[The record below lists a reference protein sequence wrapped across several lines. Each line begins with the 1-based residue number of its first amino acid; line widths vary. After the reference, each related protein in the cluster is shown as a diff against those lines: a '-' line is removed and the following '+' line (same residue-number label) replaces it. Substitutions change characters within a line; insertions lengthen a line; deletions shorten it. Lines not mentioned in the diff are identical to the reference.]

1 MALMKVRS
9 LREIHLY
16 AVLSVLFYLLIDSDH
31 ASGELHFLT
40 FGLVYALLSLE
51 LWSKIGVRLLSS
63 TQSIRP
69 LGMLLVVV
77 VKFSSFGLLL
87 LFCAHG
93 TSGEVFM
100 LALGILSILPA
111 LIVWVGLTIVLRGGV
126 FDLREAL

>member
-16 AVLSVLFYLLIDSDH
+16 AVLFVLFYLLIDSEL
-31 ASGELHFLT
+31 ASGELRFLV
-40 FGLVYALLSLE
+40 FGLLYALLSLE
-51 LWSKIGVRLLSS
+51 LWIRIGVRLLSS
-63 TQSIRP
+63 IRP
-69 LGMLLVVV
+69 IRPFGMLLVVMM
-77 VKFSSFGLLL
+77 KFSSFGLLL

-93 TSGEVFM
+93 TSGEVLM

>member
-1 MALMKVRS
+1 MKVRS

-16 AVLSVLFYLLIDSDH
+16 AVLFVLFYLLIDSEL
-31 ASGELHFLT
+31 ASGELRFLV
-40 FGLVYALLSLE
+40 FGLLYALLSLE
-51 LWSKIGVRLLSS
+51 LWIRIGVRLLSS
-63 TQSIRP
+63 IRP
-69 LGMLLVVV
+69 IRPFGMLLVVMM
-77 VKFSSFGLLL
+77 KFSSFGLLL

-93 TSGEVFM
+93 TSGEVLM